1 LKKTH
6 RWVHEVF
13 VHNSTSDWPFQNHC
27 VSMDKA
33 RMMHHDDLIDF
44 RIHHG

>member
-13 VHNSTSDWPFQNHC
+13 VHNSTSDWSFQNHC
-27 VSMDKA
+27 VSMNKA